1 MSLAYETS
9 PRSSVRTYER
19 VNRRE
24 GTRVDARL
32 QVSQRASGDLHS
44 VRRSRTSEEN
54 DDGGI
59 SRSHFI
65 EISQKSEEYLEL
77 RLEQLIDILNA
88 DELNVKSEEAVFD
101 AMIRWIDYRRD
112 DRQQVGPGDEFLL
125 VDVAT
130 LCGF

>member
-9 PRSSVRTYER
+9 PRSSVRTHER

-24 GTRVDARL
+24 RTRVDARL
-32 QVSQRASGDLHS
+32 QVSQRASRGSTFLY
-44 VRRSRTSEEN
+44 VESRTSEEN
-54 DDGGI
+54 DGGGI

-88 DELNVKSEEAVFD
+88 DELNVEE
-101 AMIRWIDYRRD
+101 
-112 DRQQVGPGDEFLL
+112 
-125 VDVAT
+125 
-130 LCGF
+130 